1 MLQAN
6 ASSPH
11 ASLKTFAAKMAFVLL
26 WSGGF
31 PIAKIAVGYAPP
43 LTLLALRYGC
53 TVCLLVPLFII
64 TKPALP
70 KSRSAWGH
78 ACVVGFLVQVVY
90 FGLSYLAF
98 KAGVSAGVA
107 AVIVS
112 LQPVLV
118 AALAPRLVGERVGVR
133 QWLGLMLGL
142 VGATGVVVSRSSM
155 SVHSV
160 AGLLLVIGA
169 LIGMTA
175 ALLYEKRFG
184 VAQHPVTSNLIQYSI
199 GLVFCAPLALLLEDV
214 HVQWTGTFMAAL
226 GYLVVGNSLIAI
238 TLLLA
243 LVRAGQAS
251 KIASLFFFIPPVAA
265 VLSWLLL
272 NEVMPPLAWG
282 AMVFTV
288 AGVALATWSISSAKP
303 RKT

>member
-6 ASSPH
+6 ASTQH
-11 ASLKTFAAKMAFVLL
+11 TSLKTFAAKMAFVLL

-31 PIAKIAVGYAPP
+31 SVAKIAVGYAPP

-53 TVCLLVPLFII
+53 SICVLIPLFII
-64 TKPALP
+64 TRPALP
-70 KSRSAWGH
+70 KSRADWMH
-78 ACVVGFLVQVVY
+78 ACVVGFLVQVIY
-90 FGLSYLAF
+90 FGMSDLAIT
-98 KAGVSAGVA
+98 AGASAGVV

-133 QWLGLMLGL
+133 QWLGLGLGL
-142 VGATGVVVSRSSM
+142 IGATGVIVARSSL
-155 SVHSV
+155 SVHSMS
-160 AGLLLVIGA
+160 GLLLSIVA

-184 VAQHPVTSNLIQYSI
+184 VGQHPVTANLIQYSV
-199 GLVFCAPLALLLEDV
+199 GLVFCGPLALLLEDV
-214 HVQWTGTFMAAL
+214 HVEWTGTFIAAL
-226 GYLVVGNSLIAI
+226 GYLVIGNSLIAI

-251 KIASLFFFIPPVAA
+251 RIASLFFFIPPVAA
-265 VLSWLLL
+265 VLSWMLL

-282 AMVFTV
+282 AMVFAV
-288 AGVALATWSISSAKP
+288 AGVALATWSTSSVKP
-303 RKT
+303 RKA